1 MSLYYFQFALPLSL
15 LDFTGE
21 AVNSSVRL
29 RWKTAWE
36 QGTSHF
42 EVERSMDASR
52 FTRIGTV
59 KAAGNSDKL
68 RSYEFMDEA
77 PPQGIVY
84 YRLRMVDA
92 DGKFSYSSIVRVRI
106 DGRSSVTI
114 GPNPTGGLA
123 TMVLP
128 ASWTGT
134 YECRILS
141 ASGAVVY
148 RQTGLRA
155 GSHTLDLS
163 RFANGLYRVTLWE
176 NGESV
181 DQQWILRR

>member
-1 MSLYYFQFALPLSL
+1 
-15 LDFTGE
+15 
-21 AVNSSVRL
+21 
-29 RWKTAWE
+29 
-36 QGTSHF
+36 
-42 EVERSMDASR
+42 
-52 FTRIGTV
+52 
-59 KAAGNSDKL
+59 L

-128 ASWTGT
+128 ASWTGR

-181 DQQWILRR
+181 DQQWVMRR